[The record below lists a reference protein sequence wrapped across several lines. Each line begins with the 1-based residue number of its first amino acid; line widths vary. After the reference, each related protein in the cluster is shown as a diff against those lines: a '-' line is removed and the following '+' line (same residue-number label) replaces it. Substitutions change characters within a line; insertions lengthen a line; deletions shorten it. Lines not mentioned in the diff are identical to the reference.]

1 MSFAAP
7 SKQGQTERVWYP
19 KGKKFPYHDGPKND
33 QLLSMVMALTAEVS
47 ILRERLDTN
56 ERVAEQHELYKQTEI
71 ETFDPDEGAMVE
83 RAGLRKRILHKVF
96 RVLQEQPSAPDPP
109 LHGADSEDG
118 DAA

>member
-7 SKQGQTERVWYP
+7 SKQGQTEKVWYP
-19 KGKKFPYHDGPKND
+19 KGKKFPYHDGPTND

-71 ETFDPDEGAMVE
+71 ETYDPDQGAMAE
-83 RAGLRKRILHKVF
+83 RAGLRRRILHKVF
-96 RVLQEQPSAPDPP
+96 RVLQERPAAPDAPQRDANP
-109 LHGADSEDG
+109 EDG
-118 DAA
+118 DTA